1 MKKIPESESWFML
14 SHYYPSLQL
23 VRKAGEP
30 EPSPVQTFPIEKNS
44 AQRLKRGVDIIL
56 STLIVL
62 VVLSWLIPLLAI
74 GVYLDSGRPIFFI
87 QQRVG
92 FKNQLFKCYK
102 LKTMYIP
109 TGNKDQHISRW
120 GKWLRI
126 MKLDELPQFIN
137 VLKGEMSIVGPRPH
151 MISDDLKFEEM
162 IGPQYQLRHLTKP
175 GITGLAQINGFEGRI
190 DDQEKLFGRIGKDLY
205 YLKHWTIG
213 LDLIIIW
220 QTAKDLFKL
229 KWLRK

>member
-1 MKKIPESESWFML
+1 MKKIPESESWFM
-14 SHYYPSLQL
+14 SNDYYPSLHL
-23 VRKAGEP
+23 VRKAGTSVP
-30 EPSPVQTFPIEKNS
+30 LQTPSFPIQKNK
-44 AQRLKRGVDIIL
+44 AQRLKRGLDVIL
-56 STLIVL
+56 STLIIL

-109 TGNKDQHISRW
+109 KGSQEQRISRW
-120 GKWLRI
+120 GQCLRYV
-126 MKLDELPQFIN
+126 KLDELPQFIN

-151 MISDDLKFEEM
+151 MISDDVKFEEM
-162 IGPQYQLRHLTKP
+162 VGPQYQLRHLTKP
-175 GITGLAQINGFEGRI
+175 GITGLAQVSGFEGPI
-190 DDQEKLFGRIGKDLY
+190 DNKEKLFGRIGKDLY

-213 LDLIIIW
+213 LDLYIIW